1 MCECHYEAKKIARIT
16 IDMLAN
22 CALLQNARNKVG
34 AKEVTFGVALGSSLQ
49 LLVPLLHAQTNGVQ
63 HAVPMSVFSVSC
75 S

>member
-1 MCECHYEAKKIARIT
+1 MRKCHNEAKKIARIT

-22 CALLQNARNKVG
+22 GALLQHAGNKVR

-49 LLVPLLHAQTNGVQ
+49 LVVPLLHAQTNGIQ

-75 S
+75 T